1 MRPDEMLAT
10 LDALDPLG
18 DLPRTGWLLRGISPC
33 ESIAAHT
40 LQVAL
45 LTRMLVEACR
55 AEGLTVD
62 GELALTMALLHDAP
76 EARLGDVPMPVKT
89 PAVDAALHEAE
100 RAIAHAILP
109 AALVP
114 TWEASE
120 AGESLEARLVKAA
133 DKIQMLHKLW
143 VYEQQGRKHPLM
155 ETMWKNPA
163 NLRALDV
170 APVRAAYAAVYARA
184 GRPMPIAPVTSAPSP

>member
-1 MRPDEMLAT
+1 MSPERILLT

-18 DLPRTGWLLRGISPC
+18 DLPRTGWILRGISPC
-33 ESIAAHT
+33 ESIAAHS

-45 LTRMLVEACR
+45 LVRMLVEACR
-55 AEGLTVD
+55 EAGLVVD
-62 GELALTMALLHDAP
+62 GERALTMALVHDAP

-100 RAIAHAILP
+100 RSIAHALLP
-109 AALVP
+109 GQLARA
-114 TWEASE
+114 WEDAE
-120 AGESLEARLVKAA
+120 AGATLEAKLVKAA

-143 VYEQQGRKHPLM
+143 TYEQQGRRHPLM
-155 ETMWKNPA
+155 DTMWKNPA

-170 APVRAAYAAVYARA
+170 PCVRATYEAIYARA
-184 GRPMPIAPVTSAPSP
+184 GRPWPVTSPTSPAS